1 MYGDTLQEAT
11 ECDVI
16 ADGLFDFRESFILF
30 SEHKLR
36 QEDPASFDGKVR
48 DQRIPRYMGT
58 MEAQLQRNRSG
69 GGNYLVGTKRSY
81 ADIALLE
88 VLELVEEM
96 YPGLLAREY
105 PLVTTFHLNIKEEG
119 GRVANYLESERRH
132 PPLNQEYITNVREV
146 LPVKN

>member
-1 MYGDTLQEAT
+1 MYGATLQEAT

-36 QEDPASFDGKVR
+36 QEDPASFNRKVR
-48 DQRIPRYMGT
+48 EQCIPRYMGT
-58 MEAQLQRNRSG
+58 METQLQRNKRG
-69 GGNYLVGTKRSY
+69 GGSYLVGSKMSY

-88 VLELVEEM
+88 VLELVEET

-105 PLVTTFHLNIKEEG
+105 PLVTKFHQNIIKEEG
-119 GRVANYLESERRH
+119 GRVADYLKSERRH
-132 PPLNQEYITNVREV
+132 PPLNQEYITHVREI
-146 LPVKN
+146 LQN